1 MTRILHSRYGVM
13 LAAMLAAGAA
23 WLFASLGQPSFPVAD
38 GALVPAWSLRQ
49 LHLGAWGLA
58 AGWAVNV
65 VIASLLCYINK
76 AFNLLRGMTML
87 QGALFLVLEMATPS
101 FFLTVRPGL
110 VLCLAVVLCMLI
122 MYTCYG
128 NANAQRG
135 VFLVFLMLSA
145 GAAIDYAFLLF
156 VPVFVLGCAQM
167 RVFSI
172 RTVMASLMGLAT
184 PWIIF
189 YGFGLL
195 GPGSVVIPEFYVSI
209 SSEGM
214 STFSVLLSCAAF
226 TSFVAVAAWVQNIIK
241 LLAYNAQSR
250 AMLSLVNVIMLVAI
264 LASLANFTHVG
275 VFLPVINCCASI
287 QLAHLFVNTYKG
299 SRSYLGILCIIL
311 IYMAIYAW
319 RLTICIL

>member
-1 MTRILHSRYGVM
+1 MTRLLHSRYGVV
-13 LAAMLAAGAA
+13 LAALMAAGAA
-23 WLFASLGQPSFPVAD
+23 WLFASMGQPSFPVAD
-38 GALVPAWSLRQ
+38 GALVPEWSLRN
-49 LHLGAWGLA
+49 LHLGAWGIPV
-58 AGWAVNV
+58 GWALNV
-65 VIASLLCYINK
+65 AIAVLLCYINK

-87 QGALFLVLEMATPS
+87 QGGLFLVMEMATPS
-101 FFLTVRPGL
+101 FLLTVRPGL

-122 MYTCYG
+122 LYACYA
-128 NANAQRG
+128 NPNAQRG
-135 VFLVFLMLSA
+135 VFLVFCMLSA

-167 RVFSI
+167 RIFSL
-172 RTVMASLMGLAT
+172 RSVMAALMGMAT

-195 GPGSVVIPEFYVSI
+195 GPGSVVFPDIYVSI
-209 SSEGM
+209 SADGM

-226 TSFVAVAAWVQNIIK
+226 TSFVAITAWVQNIIK
-241 LLAYNAQSR
+241 LLTYNAQNR

-264 LASLANFTHVG
+264 LASVANFTHVG
-275 VFLPVINCCASI
+275 VFLPVINCCASL

-299 SRSYLGILCIIL
+299 DRSYVGILCIIF